1 MNKSKIIAA
10 TGLATVMSATA
21 ATADSVSVNGYIEGW
36 FTSGDNSTGMS
47 HTVYSQSVYV
57 SYSTTMDNGMGL
69 TAGFTLTAGA
79 HAAGF
84 SVDTGMGTLSTG
96 TKWQM
101 ASAADKFD
109 SLPANA
115 NAQWSTSS
123 KVLGGYN
130 DGDDN
135 SGEGILYMS
144 PSMSGWTVAAS
155 VGENL
160 CSTTTALTVDTSD
173 TGSATDPVVSTATTT
188 CNSDRVTSVAIK
200 GSLMGVSVAAGV
212 VDQANDEADDSFM
225 TLGYSIGGV
234 NLGYGNYDSDGDDS
248 TAMSVTTSVAGMTV
262 GYRFDDLN
270 AASSSDDNDMSTY
283 SIGKDMGGMSLTL
296 MYEDQDTADNSEWN
310 LVYAMGF

>member
-47 HTVYSQSVYV
+47 HTVWSQSVYV

-69 TAGFTLTAGA
+69 TAGFTLTNGA

-115 NAQWSTSS
+115 DVIKSN
-123 KVLGGYN
+123 KVLGTYD

-144 PSMSGWTVAAS
+144 PSMNGWTVAAS
-155 VGENL
+155 IGENL
-160 CSTTTALTVDTSD
+160 CSTATALTVDTSD
-173 TGSATDPVVSTATTT
+173 TGAAADPVVSTATTT
-188 CNSDRVTSVAIK
+188 CNSDRVTSVAVK
-200 GSLMGVSVAAGV
+200 GSVMGVSIAAGV
-212 VDQANDEADDSFM
+212 VDQANDTEDDSFM

-234 NLGYGNYDSDGDDS
+234 NLGYGSYDSDADTE

-262 GYRFDDLN
+262 GYRFSDLD
-270 AASSSDDNDMSTY
+270 AASASDDNDRSTY
-283 SIGKDMGGMSLTL
+283 SVSKDMGGMSLTL
-296 MYEDQDTADNSEWN
+296 MYEDEDTADNSEWN

>member
-1 MNKSKIIAA
+1 MNKSKILAA

-21 ATADSVSVNGYIEGW
+21 ASADSVSVNGYIEGW
-36 FTSGDNSTGMS
+36 FTSGDNTVGMS
-47 HTVYSQSVYV
+47 NTVYSQSVYV
-57 SYSTTMDNGMGL
+57 AYSTTMDNGMGL
-69 TAGFTLTAGA
+69 SVGFTLTQSN

-84 SVDTGMGTLSTG
+84 TVDTGMGTLSTG

-115 NAQWSTSS
+115 NVQSS
-123 KVLGGYN
+123 NKKLGGYN

-144 PSMSGWTVAAS
+144 PSMNGWKLAAS
-155 VGENL
+155 VGENN
-160 CSTTTALTVDTSD
+160 
-173 TGSATDPVVSTATTT
+173 GSE
-188 CNSDRVTSVAIK
+188 RVTSAAIK

-212 VDQANDEADDSFM
+212 VDQADDPADDSFV

-234 NLGYGNYDSDGDDS
+234 NLGYGNYDSDADTS
-248 TAMSVTTSVAGMTV
+248 TAMSVTTSVAGMTI
-262 GYRFDDLN
+262 GYRFDDLD
-270 AASSSDDNDMSTY
+270 AASASDDNDMSTY
-283 SIGKDMGGMSLTL
+283 SIKKDMGGMSLTL